1 MMRFVLVGACT
12 LAISAT
18 SALAQS
24 TSKREKATTGQA
36 GGYTYCLQTSPGP
49 GDCKYT
55 SLKQCQA
62 ALSGTVGTCVRN
74 NAPR

>member
-1 MMRFVLVGACT
+1 MVKSIFVTTCV

-18 SALAQS
+18 SALAQNPG
-24 TSKREKATTGQA
+24 KREKTTTGQA
-36 GGYTYCLQTSPGP
+36 SGYTYCLQTSPGP

-62 ALSGTVGTCVRN
+62 ALSGTVGTCVQN
-74 NAPR
+74 NGPR

>member
-1 MMRFVLVGACT
+1 MQRAQWRKVPASGRKQLRDRRADT
-12 LAISAT
+12 LTASR
-18 SALAQS
+18 LH
-24 TSKREKATTGQA
+24 R
-36 GGYTYCLQTSPGP
+36 GP